1 MKPSKYQYSHS
12 SLRHK
17 MPQLNRK
24 VTNELQRRKEENLQT
39 CRASFLFIVSLIKL
53 SSIKTN
59 YHHHKF

>member
-1 MKPSKYQYSHS
+1 
-12 SLRHK
+12 

-39 CRASFLFIVSLIKL
+39 YRASFLFIVTLIKL
-53 SSIKTN
+53 SPIKTN

>member
-39 CRASFLFIVSLIKL
+39 YRASLLFIVTLIKL

-59 YHHHKF
+59 YHRHKF